1 MRAAGAVPSAA
12 SALDRAFGE
21 VAPPEPGGVPDR
33 VLLTAAATGPDR
45 APDLPGAEPFP
56 AAVAP
61 DYSPARALLRA
72 AEQHPSRASL
82 VDGATD
88 RVWSVAESADAV
100 ARLAGALRGRG
111 LGASSRI
118 AVVAQNSP
126 WHFLIHVAASWI
138 RAATVP
144 MSPRAPA
151 PRLREMLEAAA
162 VDLVVVDEAGAAAL
176 ADGAGVPVGPMPSAP
191 GAEPMP
197 NGERGSAEGTAPAP
211 GEVHPPI
218 RDAGAP
224 VVAVSDIEEWS
235 RLAPAPAGPP
245 LPCAQEE
252 AAVVFTSGSTGLPR
266 PVRLSHAAL
275 WWASACF
282 RDGFEYSPGSHV
294 VGVCAPLS
302 HIGGFNG
309 TTLDTFSH
317 GGTLV
322 VVGPS
327 FDPVRTLECVQRHR
341 IAMMFVV
348 PTMARALLEAN
359 ESVGADLSSWVRPLV
374 GGDAL
379 TPALAERMRRAGLA
393 PIHVWGMTETGGAGA
408 MAAPD
413 SHAPAGSIG
422 RPFPYVDLRIV
433 GADGAAAGPGALGT
447 IEVRG
452 PGVVTGQEWLSTGDL
467 GFVDADGW
475 VHLVGRAHRMINTG
489 GELVAPPRVE
499 AALME
504 LEEVREALV
513 VGVPDETWGEV
524 VGAVLVPSPG
534 ADAASLSPASL
545 AASLGGALAPWE
557 RVRRVRLVDAL
568 PLTATGKP
576 SPAAARELLLS
587 GE

>member
-45 APDLPGAEPFP
+45 APDLPGAGPLP

-100 ARLAGALRGRG
+100 ARLAGSLRGRG

-138 RAATVP
+138 HAATVP

-176 ADGAGVPVGPMPSAP
+176 AGG
-191 GAEPMP
+191 
-197 NGERGSAEGTAPAP
+197 
-211 GEVHPPI
+211 
-218 RDAGAP
+218 AGAP
-224 VVAVSDIEEWS
+224 VVTVSDIEEWS
-235 RLAPAPAGPP
+235 RLATAPAGPP

-413 SHAPAGSIG
+413 SRAPAGSIG

-433 GADGAAAGPGALGT
+433 GADSAAAEPGALGT

-452 PGVVTGQEWLSTGDL
+452 PGVVTGHEWLNTGDL

-524 VGAVLVPSPG
+524 VGTVLVPSPG

-545 AASLGGALAPWE
+545 AAALGGALAPWE

>member
-33 VLLTAAATGPDR
+33 VLLTAAATGPGR

-100 ARLAGALRGRG
+100 ARLAGALNGRG

-118 AVVAQNSP
+118 AVIAQNSP

-138 RAATVP
+138 HAATVP

-162 VDLVVVDEAGAAAL
+162 ADLVVVDEAGAAAL
-176 ADGAGVPVGPMPSAP
+176 ADGAGV
-191 GAEPMP
+191 
-197 NGERGSAEGTAPAP
+197 
-211 GEVHPPI
+211 
-218 RDAGAP
+218 P

-413 SHAPAGSIG
+413 SRAPAGSIG

-545 AASLGGALAPWE
+545 AAALGGALAPWE
-557 RVRRVRLVDAL
+557 RVRRVRPVDAL

>member
-100 ARLAGALRGRG
+100 ARLAGALHGRG

-118 AVVAQNSP
+118 AVIAQNSP

-138 RAATVP
+138 HAATVP

-162 VDLVVVDEAGAAAL
+162 ADLVVVDEAGAAAL
-176 ADGAGVPVGPMPSAP
+176 ADGAGV
-191 GAEPMP
+191 
-197 NGERGSAEGTAPAP
+197 
-211 GEVHPPI
+211 
-218 RDAGAP
+218 P

-413 SHAPAGSIG
+413 SRAPAGSIG

-545 AASLGGALAPWE
+545 AAALGGALAPWE

-568 PLTATGKP
+568 PLTATGKL

>member
-33 VLLTAAATGPDR
+33 VLLTAAATGPGR
-45 APDLPGAEPFP
+45 APDLPGAGALP
-56 AAVAP
+56 AAMAP

-118 AVVAQNSP
+118 AVIAQNSP

-138 RAATVP
+138 HAATVP

-176 ADGAGVPVGPMPSAP
+176 AGGAGV
-191 GAEPMP
+191 
-197 NGERGSAEGTAPAP
+197 
-211 GEVHPPI
+211 
-218 RDAGAP
+218 P

-433 GADGAAAGPGALGT
+433 GAHGAAAGPGALGT

-545 AASLGGALAPWE
+545 AAALGGALAPWE

>member
-138 RAATVP
+138 HAATVP

-162 VDLVVVDEAGAAAL
+162 ADLVVVDEAGAAAL
-176 ADGAGVPVGPMPSAP
+176 ADGAGV
-191 GAEPMP
+191 
-197 NGERGSAEGTAPAP
+197 
-211 GEVHPPI
+211 
-218 RDAGAP
+218 P

-327 FDPVRTLECVQRHR
+327 FDPVRTVECVQRHR

-413 SHAPAGSIG
+413 SRAPAGSIG

-545 AASLGGALAPWE
+545 AAALGGALAPWE
-557 RVRRVRLVDAL
+557 RVRRVRLVDGL

>member
-138 RAATVP
+138 HAATVP

-176 ADGAGVPVGPMPSAP
+176 ADGAGV
-191 GAEPMP
+191 
-197 NGERGSAEGTAPAP
+197 
-211 GEVHPPI
+211 
-218 RDAGAP
+218 P

-393 PIHVWGMTETGGAGA
+393 PSHVWGMTETGGAGA

-413 SHAPAGSIG
+413 SRAPAGSIG

-545 AASLGGALAPWE
+545 AAALGGALAPWE
-557 RVRRVRLVDAL
+557 RVRRVRPVDAL

>member
-100 ARLAGALRGRG
+100 ARLAGSLRGRG

-138 RAATVP
+138 HAATVP

-176 ADGAGVPVGPMPSAP
+176 AGG
-191 GAEPMP
+191 
-197 NGERGSAEGTAPAP
+197 
-211 GEVHPPI
+211 
-218 RDAGAP
+218 AGAP
-224 VVAVSDIEEWS
+224 VVTVSDIEEWS
-235 RLAPAPAGPP
+235 RLATAPAGPP

-413 SHAPAGSIG
+413 SRAPAGSIG

-433 GADGAAAGPGALGT
+433 GADSAAAEPGALGT

-452 PGVVTGQEWLSTGDL
+452 PGVVTGHEWLNTGDL

-545 AASLGGALAPWE
+545 AAALGGALAPWE

>member
-33 VLLTAAATGPDR
+33 VLLTAAATGPGR
-45 APDLPGAEPFP
+45 APDLPGAGALP
-56 AAVAP
+56 AAMAP

-138 RAATVP
+138 HAATVP

-176 ADGAGVPVGPMPSAP
+176 AGGAGV
-191 GAEPMP
+191 
-197 NGERGSAEGTAPAP
+197 
-211 GEVHPPI
+211 
-218 RDAGAP
+218 P

-379 TPALAERMRRAGLA
+379 TPALAKRMRRAGLA

-413 SHAPAGSIG
+413 SRAPAGSIG

-433 GADGAAAGPGALGT
+433 GADSAAAGPGALGT

-452 PGVVTGQEWLSTGDL
+452 PGVVTGQEWLNTGDL

-475 VHLVGRAHRMINTG
+475 IHLVGRAHRMINTG

-545 AASLGGALAPWE
+545 AAALGGALAPWE

>member
-33 VLLTAAATGPDR
+33 VLLTAAATEPDR

-100 ARLAGALRGRG
+100 ARLAGALHGRG

-118 AVVAQNSP
+118 AVIAQNSP

-138 RAATVP
+138 HAATVP

-176 ADGAGVPVGPMPSAP
+176 AGGAGV
-191 GAEPMP
+191 
-197 NGERGSAEGTAPAP
+197 
-211 GEVHPPI
+211 
-218 RDAGAP
+218 P

-413 SHAPAGSIG
+413 SRAPAGSIG

-545 AASLGGALAPWE
+545 AAALGGALAPWE

>member
-1 MRAAGAVPSAA
+1 MRTAGAVPSAA

-21 VAPPEPGGVPDR
+21 VPPPEPGGVPDR
-33 VLLTAAATGPDR
+33 VLLTTAATGPDR

-118 AVVAQNSP
+118 AVIAQNSP

-138 RAATVP
+138 HAATVP

-176 ADGAGVPVGPMPSAP
+176 AGGAGV
-191 GAEPMP
+191 
-197 NGERGSAEGTAPAP
+197 
-211 GEVHPPI
+211 
-218 RDAGAP
+218 P

-413 SHAPAGSIG
+413 SRAPAGSIG

-545 AASLGGALAPWE
+545 AAALGGALAPWE

-568 PLTATGKP
+568 PLTATDKP

>member
-45 APDLPGAEPFP
+45 APDLPAAGPLP

-138 RAATVP
+138 HAATVP

-176 ADGAGVPVGPMPSAP
+176 AGGAGV
-191 GAEPMP
+191 
-197 NGERGSAEGTAPAP
+197 
-211 GEVHPPI
+211 
-218 RDAGAP
+218 P

-433 GADGAAAGPGALGT
+433 GAHGAAAGPGALGT

-545 AASLGGALAPWE
+545 AAALGGALAPWE

>member
-33 VLLTAAATGPDR
+33 VLLTAAATGPGR
-45 APDLPGAEPFP
+45 APDLPGAGALP
-56 AAVAP
+56 AAMAP

-118 AVVAQNSP
+118 AVIVQNSP

-144 MSPRAPA
+144 ISPRAPA

-176 ADGAGVPVGPMPSAP
+176 AGGAGV
-191 GAEPMP
+191 
-197 NGERGSAEGTAPAP
+197 
-211 GEVHPPI
+211 
-218 RDAGAP
+218 P

-433 GADGAAAGPGALGT
+433 GAHGAAAGPGALGT

-545 AASLGGALAPWE
+545 AAALGGALAPWE

>member
-1 MRAAGAVPSAA
+1 MRTAGAVPSAA

-45 APDLPGAEPFP
+45 APDLPAAGPLP

-100 ARLAGALRGRG
+100 ARLAGALHGRG

-118 AVVAQNSP
+118 AVIAQNSP

-138 RAATVP
+138 HAATVP

-176 ADGAGVPVGPMPSAP
+176 AGGAGV
-191 GAEPMP
+191 
-197 NGERGSAEGTAPAP
+197 
-211 GEVHPPI
+211 
-218 RDAGAP
+218 P

-235 RLAPAPAGPP
+235 CLAPVPAGSP

-266 PVRLSHAAL
+266 PVRLSHEAL

-433 GADGAAAGPGALGT
+433 GADGAAAEPGALGT

-452 PGVVTGQEWLSTGDL
+452 PGVVTGHEWLNTGDL

-545 AASLGGALAPWE
+545 AAALGGALAPWE
-557 RVRRVRLVDAL
+557 RVRRVRLVDGL

>member
-1 MRAAGAVPSAA
+1 MRTAGAVPSAA

-118 AVVAQNSP
+118 AVIAQNSP

-138 RAATVP
+138 HVAASWIHAATVP

-176 ADGAGVPVGPMPSAP
+176 ADG
-191 GAEPMP
+191 
-197 NGERGSAEGTAPAP
+197 
-211 GEVHPPI
+211 
-218 RDAGAP
+218 AGAP

-413 SHAPAGSIG
+413 SRAPAGSIG

-452 PGVVTGQEWLSTGDL
+452 PGGVTGQEWLNTGDL

-545 AASLGGALAPWE
+545 AAALGGTLAPWE
-557 RVRRVRLVDAL
+557 RVRRVRLVDAQ

>member
-1 MRAAGAVPSAA
+1 MRTAGAVPSAA

-118 AVVAQNSP
+118 AVIAQNSP

-138 RAATVP
+138 HAATVP

-176 ADGAGVPVGPMPSAP
+176 ADGAGV
-191 GAEPMP
+191 
-197 NGERGSAEGTAPAP
+197 
-211 GEVHPPI
+211 
-218 RDAGAP
+218 P

-341 IAMMFVV
+341 IAMVFVV

-452 PGVVTGQEWLSTGDL
+452 PGVVTGQEWLNTGDL

-545 AASLGGALAPWE
+545 AAALGGALAPWE
-557 RVRRVRLVDAL
+557 RVRRVRPVDTL

>member
-100 ARLAGALRGRG
+100 ARLAGALRVRG

-138 RAATVP
+138 HAATVP

-162 VDLVVVDEAGAAAL
+162 ADLVVVDEAGAAAL
-176 ADGAGVPVGPMPSAP
+176 ADG
-191 GAEPMP
+191 
-197 NGERGSAEGTAPAP
+197 
-211 GEVHPPI
+211 
-218 RDAGAP
+218 AGAP

-452 PGVVTGQEWLSTGDL
+452 PGVVTGQEWLNTGDL

-545 AASLGGALAPWE
+545 AAALGGALAPWE

-587 GE
+587 GD

>member
-21 VAPPEPGGVPDR
+21 VAPPEPGGVPNR

-118 AVVAQNSP
+118 AVIAQNSP

-138 RAATVP
+138 HAATVP

-176 ADGAGVPVGPMPSAP
+176 ADGAGV
-191 GAEPMP
+191 
-197 NGERGSAEGTAPAP
+197 
-211 GEVHPPI
+211 
-218 RDAGAP
+218 P

-433 GADGAAAGPGALGT
+433 GAHGAAAGPGALGT

-545 AASLGGALAPWE
+545 AAALGGALAPWE

-568 PLTATGKP
+568 PLMATGKP

>member
-12 SALDRAFGE
+12 STLDRAFGE
-21 VAPPEPGGVPDR
+21 VASPEPGGVPDR

-138 RAATVP
+138 HAATVP

-176 ADGAGVPVGPMPSAP
+176 AGG
-191 GAEPMP
+191 
-197 NGERGSAEGTAPAP
+197 
-211 GEVHPPI
+211 
-218 RDAGAP
+218 AGAP

-327 FDPVRTLECVQRHR
+327 FDPVRTLECVQHHR

-413 SHAPAGSIG
+413 SRAPAGSIG

-433 GADGAAAGPGALGT
+433 GAHGAAAGPGALGT

-452 PGVVTGQEWLSTGDL
+452 PGVVTGHEWLNTGDL

>member
-33 VLLTAAATGPDR
+33 VLLTAAATGPGR
-45 APDLPGAEPFP
+45 APDLPGAGALP
-56 AAVAP
+56 AAMTP

-118 AVVAQNSP
+118 AVIAQNSP

-138 RAATVP
+138 HTATVP

-176 ADGAGVPVGPMPSAP
+176 ADGAGV
-191 GAEPMP
+191 
-197 NGERGSAEGTAPAP
+197 
-211 GEVHPPI
+211 
-218 RDAGAP
+218 P

-545 AASLGGALAPWE
+545 AAALGGALAPWE

-587 GE
+587 GD

>member
-100 ARLAGALRGRG
+100 ARLAGSLRGRG

-138 RAATVP
+138 HAATVP

-176 ADGAGVPVGPMPSAP
+176 AGG
-191 GAEPMP
+191 
-197 NGERGSAEGTAPAP
+197 
-211 GEVHPPI
+211 
-218 RDAGAP
+218 AGAP

-235 RLAPAPAGPP
+235 CLAPVPAGPP

-413 SHAPAGSIG
+413 SRAPAGSIG

-433 GADGAAAGPGALGT
+433 GADSAAAGPGALGT

-452 PGVVTGQEWLSTGDL
+452 PGVVTGHEWLNTGDL

-545 AASLGGALAPWE
+545 AAALGGALAPWE

-587 GE
+587 GD

>member
-100 ARLAGALRGRG
+100 ARLAGALHGRG

-162 VDLVVVDEAGAAAL
+162 ADLVVVDEAGAAAL
-176 ADGAGVPVGPMPSAP
+176 ADGAGV
-191 GAEPMP
+191 
-197 NGERGSAEGTAPAP
+197 
-211 GEVHPPI
+211 
-218 RDAGAP
+218 P

-433 GADGAAAGPGALGT
+433 GAHGAAAGPGALGT

-545 AASLGGALAPWE
+545 AAALGGALAPWE
-557 RVRRVRLVDAL
+557 QVRRVRPVDAL

>member
-100 ARLAGALRGRG
+100 ARLAGALRVRG

-138 RAATVP
+138 HAATVP

-162 VDLVVVDEAGAAAL
+162 ADLVVVDEAGAAAL
-176 ADGAGVPVGPMPSAP
+176 AGGAGV
-191 GAEPMP
+191 
-197 NGERGSAEGTAPAP
+197 
-211 GEVHPPI
+211 
-218 RDAGAP
+218 P

-433 GADGAAAGPGALGT
+433 GADSTAAGPGALGT

-452 PGVVTGQEWLSTGDL
+452 PGVVTGQEWLNTGDL

-534 ADAASLSPASL
+534 VDAASLSPASL
-545 AASLGGALAPWE
+545 AAALGGALAPWE

-587 GE
+587 GD

>member
-45 APDLPGAEPFP
+45 APDLPGAGPLP

-88 RVWSVAESADAV
+88 RVWSAAESADAV
-100 ARLAGALRGRG
+100 ARLAGSLRGRG

-138 RAATVP
+138 HAATVP

-176 ADGAGVPVGPMPSAP
+176 AGG
-191 GAEPMP
+191 
-197 NGERGSAEGTAPAP
+197 
-211 GEVHPPI
+211 
-218 RDAGAP
+218 AGAP
-224 VVAVSDIEEWS
+224 VVTVSDIEEWS
-235 RLAPAPAGPP
+235 RLATAPAGPP

-359 ESVGADLSSWVRPLV
+359 ESVGADLSSWVRLLV

-413 SHAPAGSIG
+413 SRAPAGSIG

-433 GADGAAAGPGALGT
+433 GAHGAAAGPGALGT

-545 AASLGGALAPWE
+545 AAALGGALAPWE

>member
-1 MRAAGAVPSAA
+1 MRTAGAVPSAA

-33 VLLTAAATGPDR
+33 VLLTAAATRPDR

-138 RAATVP
+138 HAATVP

-176 ADGAGVPVGPMPSAP
+176 ANGAGV
-191 GAEPMP
+191 
-197 NGERGSAEGTAPAP
+197 
-211 GEVHPPI
+211 
-218 RDAGAP
+218 P

-452 PGVVTGQEWLSTGDL
+452 PGVVTGQEWLNTGDL

-524 VGAVLVPSPG
+524 VGAALVPSPG
-534 ADAASLSPASL
+534 VDAASLSPASL
-545 AASLGGALAPWE
+545 AAALGGALAPWE

-587 GE
+587 GD

>member
-45 APDLPGAEPFP
+45 APDLPAAGPLP

-138 RAATVP
+138 HAATVP

-176 ADGAGVPVGPMPSAP
+176 AGG
-191 GAEPMP
+191 
-197 NGERGSAEGTAPAP
+197 
-211 GEVHPPI
+211 
-218 RDAGAP
+218 AGAP

-235 RLAPAPAGPP
+235 CLAPVPAGPP

-266 PVRLSHAAL
+266 PVRLSHEAL

-433 GADGAAAGPGALGT
+433 GAHGAAAGPGALGT

-452 PGVVTGQEWLSTGDL
+452 PGMVTGQEWLSTGDL

-545 AASLGGALAPWE
+545 AAALGGALAPWE
-557 RVRRVRLVDAL
+557 RVRRVRPVDAL

>member
-33 VLLTAAATGPDR
+33 VLLTAAATEPDR

-138 RAATVP
+138 HAATVP

-176 ADGAGVPVGPMPSAP
+176 AGG
-191 GAEPMP
+191 
-197 NGERGSAEGTAPAP
+197 
-211 GEVHPPI
+211 
-218 RDAGAP
+218 AGAP

-413 SHAPAGSIG
+413 SRAPAGSIG

-452 PGVVTGQEWLSTGDL
+452 PGVVTGQEWLNTGDL

-545 AASLGGALAPWE
+545 AAALGGALAPWE

>member
-100 ARLAGALRGRG
+100 ARLAGALHGRG

-118 AVVAQNSP
+118 AVIAQNSP

-162 VDLVVVDEAGAAAL
+162 ADLVVVDEAGAAAL
-176 ADGAGVPVGPMPSAP
+176 AGGAGV
-191 GAEPMP
+191 
-197 NGERGSAEGTAPAP
+197 
-211 GEVHPPI
+211 
-218 RDAGAP
+218 P

-433 GADGAAAGPGALGT
+433 GAHGAAAGPGALGT

-545 AASLGGALAPWE
+545 AAALGGALAPWE
-557 RVRRVRLVDAL
+557 RVRRVRPVDAL

>member
-118 AVVAQNSP
+118 AVIAQNSP

-138 RAATVP
+138 HAATVP

-176 ADGAGVPVGPMPSAP
+176 AGG
-191 GAEPMP
+191 
-197 NGERGSAEGTAPAP
+197 
-211 GEVHPPI
+211 
-218 RDAGAP
+218 AGAP

-413 SHAPAGSIG
+413 SRAPAGSIG

-433 GADGAAAGPGALGT
+433 GADSAAAEPGALGT

-452 PGVVTGQEWLSTGDL
+452 PGVVTGHEWLNTGDL

-524 VGAVLVPSPG
+524 VGAVLVPSSG

-545 AASLGGALAPWE
+545 AAALGGALAPWE

>member
-1 MRAAGAVPSAA
+1 MRTAGAVPSAA

-33 VLLTAAATGPDR
+33 VLLTAAATEPDR

-138 RAATVP
+138 HAATVP

-176 ADGAGVPVGPMPSAP
+176 ADGAGV
-191 GAEPMP
+191 
-197 NGERGSAEGTAPAP
+197 
-211 GEVHPPI
+211 
-218 RDAGAP
+218 P

-413 SHAPAGSIG
+413 SRAPAGSIG

-504 LEEVREALV
+504 LKEVREALV

-545 AASLGGALAPWE
+545 AAALGGALAPWE
-557 RVRRVRLVDAL
+557 RVRRVRPVDAL

>member
-100 ARLAGALRGRG
+100 ARLAGALHGRG

-118 AVVAQNSP
+118 AVIAQNSP

-138 RAATVP
+138 HAATVP

-162 VDLVVVDEAGAAAL
+162 ADLVVVDEAGAAAL
-176 ADGAGVPVGPMPSAP
+176 ADGAGV
-191 GAEPMP
+191 
-197 NGERGSAEGTAPAP
+197 
-211 GEVHPPI
+211 
-218 RDAGAP
+218 P

-266 PVRLSHAAL
+266 PVRLSHEAL

-413 SHAPAGSIG
+413 SRAPAGSIG

-433 GADGAAAGPGALGT
+433 GAHGAAAGPGALGT

-452 PGVVTGQEWLSTGDL
+452 PGVVTGHEWLSTGDL

-545 AASLGGALAPWE
+545 AAALGGALAPWE

>member
-1 MRAAGAVPSAA
+1 MRTAGAVPSAA

-33 VLLTAAATGPDR
+33 VLLTAAATEPDR

-126 WHFLIHVAASWI
+126 WHFLIPVAASWI
-138 RAATVP
+138 HAATVP

-176 ADGAGVPVGPMPSAP
+176 ADGAGV
-191 GAEPMP
+191 
-197 NGERGSAEGTAPAP
+197 
-211 GEVHPPI
+211 
-218 RDAGAP
+218 P

-413 SHAPAGSIG
+413 SRAPAGSIG

-545 AASLGGALAPWE
+545 AAALGGALAPWE
-557 RVRRVRLVDAL
+557 RVRRVRPVDAL
-568 PLTATGKP
+568 PLTATGKL

>member
-100 ARLAGALRGRG
+100 ARLAGALHGRG

-138 RAATVP
+138 HAATVP

-162 VDLVVVDEAGAAAL
+162 ADLVVVDEAGAAAL
-176 ADGAGVPVGPMPSAP
+176 ADGAGV
-191 GAEPMP
+191 
-197 NGERGSAEGTAPAP
+197 
-211 GEVHPPI
+211 
-218 RDAGAP
+218 P

-413 SHAPAGSIG
+413 SRAPAGSIG

-545 AASLGGALAPWE
+545 AAALGGALAPWE
-557 RVRRVRLVDAL
+557 QVRRVRPVDAL

>member
-138 RAATVP
+138 HAATVP

-176 ADGAGVPVGPMPSAP
+176 ADGAGV
-191 GAEPMP
+191 
-197 NGERGSAEGTAPAP
+197 
-211 GEVHPPI
+211 
-218 RDAGAP
+218 P

-359 ESVGADLSSWVRPLV
+359 ESVGVDLSSWVRPLV

-413 SHAPAGSIG
+413 SRAPAGSIG

-452 PGVVTGQEWLSTGDL
+452 PGVVMGQEWLSTGDL

-524 VGAVLVPSPG
+524 VGTVLVASPG

-576 SPAAARELLLS
+576 SPASARELLLS

>member
-45 APDLPGAEPFP
+45 APDLPAAGPLP

-138 RAATVP
+138 HAATVP

-176 ADGAGVPVGPMPSAP
+176 AGGAGV
-191 GAEPMP
+191 
-197 NGERGSAEGTAPAP
+197 
-211 GEVHPPI
+211 
-218 RDAGAP
+218 P

-433 GADGAAAGPGALGT
+433 GAHGAAAGPGALGT

-545 AASLGGALAPWE
+545 AAALGGALAPWK
-557 RVRRVRLVDAL
+557 RVRRVRPVDAL

>member
-21 VAPPEPGGVPDR
+21 VAPPEPGGVPDC

-88 RVWSVAESADAV
+88 RVWSVAKSADAV
-100 ARLAGALRGRG
+100 ARLAGSLRGRG

-138 RAATVP
+138 HAATVP

-176 ADGAGVPVGPMPSAP
+176 ADGAGV
-191 GAEPMP
+191 
-197 NGERGSAEGTAPAP
+197 
-211 GEVHPPI
+211 
-218 RDAGAP
+218 P

-413 SHAPAGSIG
+413 SRAPAGSIG

-433 GADGAAAGPGALGT
+433 GAHGAAAGPGALGT

-545 AASLGGALAPWE
+545 AAALGGALAPWE

>member
-45 APDLPGAEPFP
+45 APDLPAAGPLP

-138 RAATVP
+138 HAATVP

-176 ADGAGVPVGPMPSAP
+176 AGGAGV
-191 GAEPMP
+191 
-197 NGERGSAEGTAPAP
+197 
-211 GEVHPPI
+211 
-218 RDAGAP
+218 P

-433 GADGAAAGPGALGT
+433 GAHGAAAGPGALGT

-452 PGVVTGQEWLSTGDL
+452 PGMVTGQEWLSTGDL

-545 AASLGGALAPWE
+545 AAALGGALAPWE
-557 RVRRVRLVDAL
+557 RVRRVRPVDAL

>member
-82 VDGATD
+82 VDAATD

-100 ARLAGALRGRG
+100 ARLAGSLRGRG

-126 WHFLIHVAASWI
+126 WHVLIHVAASWI
-138 RAATVP
+138 PAATVP

-176 ADGAGVPVGPMPSAP
+176 ASGAGV
-191 GAEPMP
+191 
-197 NGERGSAEGTAPAP
+197 
-211 GEVHPPI
+211 
-218 RDAGAP
+218 P

-413 SHAPAGSIG
+413 SRAPAGSIG

-524 VGAVLVPSPG
+524 VGAVLVASPG

-545 AASLGGALAPWE
+545 AAALGGALAPWE

>member
-45 APDLPGAEPFP
+45 APDLPGAGPLP

-100 ARLAGALRGRG
+100 ARLAGSLRGRG

-138 RAATVP
+138 HAATVP

-176 ADGAGVPVGPMPSAP
+176 AGG
-191 GAEPMP
+191 
-197 NGERGSAEGTAPAP
+197 
-211 GEVHPPI
+211 
-218 RDAGAP
+218 AGAP
-224 VVAVSDIEEWS
+224 VVTVSDIEEWS

-413 SHAPAGSIG
+413 SRAPAGSIG

-433 GADGAAAGPGALGT
+433 GADSAAAEPGALGT

-452 PGVVTGQEWLSTGDL
+452 PGVVTGHEWLNTGDL

-545 AASLGGALAPWE
+545 AAALGGTLAPWE

>member
-1 MRAAGAVPSAA
+1 MRTAGAVPSAA

-118 AVVAQNSP
+118 AVIAQNSP

-138 RAATVP
+138 HAATVP

-176 ADGAGVPVGPMPSAP
+176 ADGAGV
-191 GAEPMP
+191 
-197 NGERGSAEGTAPAP
+197 
-211 GEVHPPI
+211 
-218 RDAGAP
+218 P

-413 SHAPAGSIG
+413 SRAPAGSIG

-452 PGVVTGQEWLSTGDL
+452 PGMVTGQEWLSTGDL

-545 AASLGGALAPWE
+545 AAALGGALAPWE

-587 GE
+587 GD

>member
-33 VLLTAAATGPDR
+33 VLLTAAATEPDR

-118 AVVAQNSP
+118 AVIAQNSP

-138 RAATVP
+138 HAATVP

-176 ADGAGVPVGPMPSAP
+176 AGGAGV
-191 GAEPMP
+191 
-197 NGERGSAEGTAPAP
+197 
-211 GEVHPPI
+211 
-218 RDAGAP
+218 P

-413 SHAPAGSIG
+413 SRAPAGSIG

-545 AASLGGALAPWE
+545 AAALGGALAPWE